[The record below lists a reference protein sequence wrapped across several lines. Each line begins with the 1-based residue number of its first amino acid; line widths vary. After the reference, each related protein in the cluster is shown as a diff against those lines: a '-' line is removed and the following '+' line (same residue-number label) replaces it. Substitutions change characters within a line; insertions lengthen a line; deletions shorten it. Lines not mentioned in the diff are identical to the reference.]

1 MKTCKGFDEDLA
13 AALAG
18 DPGADERLEAHA
30 RSCDRC
36 RPEIG
41 AYRRLLAE
49 TEAAAEEARRVART
63 VDWDALAA
71 RTTDRAFA
79 AAGAAG
85 RAEAPRRGWPAPG
98 LAWRPVFAGLLGGVV
113 VGAAAMF
120 LVLRAPRPGQPEARA
135 EAFHASPEFLEN
147 AEHELARRAALDY
160 LKQSQFVLLDFVESG
175 GSEANGRPLLD
186 AGRARELLAKK
197 RYLNAQLETSR
208 MSQAKAIC
216 DQIELL
222 FLELGELGGDLPA
235 AELDRLRKMI
245 GERDLLLK
253 IALAR
258 KELESEV

>member
-1 MKTCKGFDEDLA
+1 MKTCRGFDEDLA

-30 RSCDRC
+30 RTCDRC
-36 RPEIG
+36 RAEIG

-49 TEAAAEEARRVART
+49 TKAAADEARMVART
-63 VDWDALAA
+63 VDWDELAA

-79 AAGAAG
+79 PATAGWE
-85 RAEAPRRGWPAPG
+85 RARRRGFPPLG
-98 LAWRPVFAGLLGGVV
+98 FAWRPVFAGLMAGLA
-113 VGAAAMF
+113 VGAVAMY
-120 LVLRAPRPGQPEARA
+120 LALRTPGPGRPEARA

-147 AEHELARRAALDY
+147 AEHEIARRATLDY
-160 LKQSQFVLLDFVESG
+160 LKQSQFILLDFVESG
-175 GSEANGRPLLD
+175 DSDAGGRPVLD
-186 AGRARELLAKK
+186 AGRARDLLAKK

-222 FLELGELGGDLPA
+222 FLELAGLNEDLPA
-235 AELDRLRKMI
+235 AELNRVRRLI
-245 GERDLLLK
+245 GEHGLLLK
-253 IALAR
+253 IALVR

>member
-1 MKTCKGFDEDLA
+1 MKTCQGFDEDLA

-18 DPGADERLEAHA
+18 EPGADERLEAHA
-30 RSCDRC
+30 RDCGRC
-36 RPEIG
+36 RAEIG

-49 TEAAAEEARRVART
+49 TKAAAEEARRVART
-63 VDWDALAA
+63 IDWDAQAA
-71 RTTDRAFA
+71 RTTARAFA
-79 AAGAAG
+79 FADES
-85 RAEAPRRGWPAPG
+85 RAHATRRGFPG
-98 LAWRPVFAGLLGGVV
+98 GAFAWRPVFAGLLAGLA
-113 VGAAAMF
+113 VGAAAMY
-120 LVLRAPRPGQPEARA
+120 LALRTPGPGRVQVRA

-147 AEHELARRAALDY
+147 AELVIARRATLDY

-175 GSEANGRPLLD
+175 DPGTGGRPVLD
-186 AGRARELLAKK
+186 AERARELLAKK

-222 FLELGELGGDLPA
+222 FLELGEIGGDLPR
-235 AELDRLRKMI
+235 AELDRLRRTI

-253 IALAR
+253 IALVR

>member
-1 MKTCKGFDEDLA
+1 MKTCRGFDEDLA

-30 RSCDRC
+30 RTCDRC
-36 RPEIG
+36 RAEIE

-49 TEAAAEEARRVART
+49 TKSAADEARLVART

-71 RTTDRAFA
+71 RTADRAFA
-79 AAGAAG
+79 PAADG
-85 RAEAPRRGWPAPG
+85 RERAPRRGFPAAG
-98 LAWRPVFAGLLGGVV
+98 FGWRPVFAGLLAGLA
-113 VGAAAMF
+113 VGAVAMY
-120 LVLRAPRPGQPEARA
+120 LALRPPGPGRPEARA
-135 EAFHASPEFLEN
+135 EAFRASPEFLEN
-147 AEHELARRAALDY
+147 AELVIARRAALEY
-160 LKQSQFVLLDFVESG
+160 LKQSQFVLLDFVASGDPASG
-175 GSEANGRPLLD
+175 GRPVLD

-222 FLELGELGGDLPA
+222 FLELAGLSEDLPA
-235 AELDRLRKMI
+235 AELDRVRRLI
-245 GERDLLLK
+245 GERGFLLK
-253 IALAR
+253 IALVR